1 MSSTD
6 IIYAIGDM
14 FQRLFLFYDNVGNL
28 INDSLLLLGFFGFY
42 YWMNIQRKSNSKAN
56 VPAEI
61 KENAGWYKESGKRL
75 K

>member
-1 MSSTD
+1 
-6 IIYAIGDM
+6 
-14 FQRLFLFYDNVGNL
+14 
-28 INDSLLLLGFFGFY
+28 
-42 YWMNIQRKSNSKAN
+42 MNIQRKSNAKAN